1 MPVNRK
7 TEIENRKSTLWIC
20 PECKRPFAVKN
31 VLHSCYVGDADRHFK
46 HKPASLRKTYDKLEK
61 AVLKFG
67 DVNISPVKTAI
78 YFKRA
83 GAFCGV
89 TPKKDHLKV
98 SFFLPEKH
106 DEFPIEKSVQYT
118 QKKRGHIVSVAEP
131 GDVTA
136 QLVDWIKISYSL
148 AKG

>member
-1 MPVNRK
+1 MPVH
-7 TEIENRKSTLWIC
+7 RKSNMWIC

-31 VLHSCYVGDADRHFK
+31 VLHSCYIGDVDKHFK
-46 HKPASLRKTYDKLEK
+46 DKPASLRKAYDKLEK

-98 SFFLPEKH
+98 SFFLPEKLE
-106 DEFPIEKSVQYT
+106 EFPIEKSVQYT
-118 QKKRGHIVSVAEP
+118 KIKYGHIVSVAEAA
-131 GDVTA
+131 DVNA
-136 QLVDWIKISYSL
+136 QLIDWIKVSYGL
-148 AKG
+148 AKV